1 MKAILLIAMSLVSF
15 SASANYFKAGLGFN
29 VGGEVEYSAPAG
41 STTGDWDST
50 FMTPLLLAYGFD
62 MMGDVYG
69 EVELGYRK
77 HEIKDIGGFT
87 VINEPTFLTAAFN
100 IVGNAPM
107 GAVTLTGGAGAF
119 FGQYDPD
126 DTTSD
131 AGTGFGLQLFGGVDF
146 AVNEAMTIGGELRY
160 MTTVS
165 DIGLDNSVDAEYT
178 STAVMINAKFGM

>member
-1 MKAILLIAMSLVSF
+1 MKAILVIAMSLVSF

-29 VGGEVEYSAPAG
+29 VGGEVEYTDPTGTSK
-41 STTGDWDST
+41 GDWDNT

-77 HEIKDIGGFT
+77 HEIKDIGGAT
-87 VINEPTFLTAAFN
+87 VINEPTFLTGAFN

-119 FGQYDPD
+119 FGQYD
-126 DTTSD
+126 SD
-131 AGTGFGLQLFGGVDF
+131 SALDSGTGFGLQVFGGVDF

-165 DIGLDNSVDAEYT
+165 DIGLEFDNDASYSSTSVL
-178 STAVMINAKFGM
+178 INAKFGM